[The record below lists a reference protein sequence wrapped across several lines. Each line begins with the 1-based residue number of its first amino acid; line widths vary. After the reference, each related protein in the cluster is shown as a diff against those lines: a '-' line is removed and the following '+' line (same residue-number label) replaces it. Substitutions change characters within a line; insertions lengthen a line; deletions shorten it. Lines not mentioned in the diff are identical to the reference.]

1 MGWGGV
7 SAEECSAMCRLNK
20 AVSFSWTCHKGRSPK
35 IFLYNLGGQ
44 TATARFLKYLSIIL
58 QILNKGKRFSS
69 SLVVENHFFFFFEA
83 FSKSIW
89 DALICSALIR
99 TGQFFSLS
107 SQVGFKGM
115 RENLGKSSSVSAQF
129 TGHVLYFSSLY

>member
-115 RENLGKSSSVSAQF
+115 RENLGKSSCFCSIHRSRAVF
-129 TGHVLYFSSLY
+129 

>member
-69 SLVVENHFFFFFEA
+69 SLVVENHFFFFEA